1 MNARIPAHV
10 VAAALRQRAT
20 DLEARAADVRDQA
33 TRAAQGSGP
42 TSSYRSRTLE
52 ADAHTRRSQDLLAAC
67 NFLRSQADQIEAE
80 VAALGT
86 AGILP
91 ATGSPG
97 VSPGVGEAEESA
109 PNFYDMGGDGA

>member
-10 VAAALRQRAT
+10 VAAALRQRAN
-20 DLEARAADVRDQA
+20 DLEARAADVRDQS

-52 ADAHTRRSQDLLAAC
+52 ADAHTRRSQDLTAAAYW
-67 NFLRSQADQIEAE
+67 LRTHADAVEAE

-86 AGILP
+86 DRLEDSHA
-91 ATGSPG
+91 
-97 VSPGVGEAEESA
+97 
-109 PNFYDMGGDGA
+109 